1 MKKET
6 LETIV
11 NDETV
16 RLVGYVMPIL
26 ESMKVDNDQKRAV
39 KAILYNYKKNLCEM
53 LINEMSNEKSTN
65 E

>member
-6 LETIV
+6 LENLV

-16 RLVGYVMPIL
+16 KLVGYVMPIL
-26 ESMKVDNDQKRAV
+26 ESMKVDDIQKRSV
-39 KAILYNYKKNLCEM
+39 KAILYNYKNNLCEM
-53 LINEMSNEKSTN
+53 LINEMSNAKSNN